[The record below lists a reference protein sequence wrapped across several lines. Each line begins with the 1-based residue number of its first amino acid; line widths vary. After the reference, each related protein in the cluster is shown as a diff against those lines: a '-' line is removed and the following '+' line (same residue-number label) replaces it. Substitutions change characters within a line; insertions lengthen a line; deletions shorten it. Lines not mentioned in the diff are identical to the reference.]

1 MHPLNIHAQKKW
13 KTKDAVAKSCVRRE
27 NNSSNR
33 QHTHTNLSG
42 RRAASVWKTGKELM
56 VFVLLHHSPIANMH
70 AAFDIYGKA

>member
-1 MHPLNIHAQKKW
+1 MHPLNIYAQKKW

-33 QHTHTNLSG
+33 QHTHK
-42 RRAASVWKTGKELM
+42 SVWQESSVSWKTGKELM
-56 VFVLLHHSPIANMH
+56 VFVLLHHSPIADIH